1 MHFEN
6 MLPFRVKPSINLNEP
21 NLQLKKK
28 KKKAQRHSSASKN
41 KYGKINHQE
50 EGKTGQLM
58 FSEQT

>member
-1 MHFEN
+1 MHFDN

-21 NLQLKKK
+21 NFQLEKT
-28 KKKAQRHSSASKN
+28 AQRHSSASKN

-58 FSEQT
+58 FSKQT

>member
-1 MHFEN
+1 MHFDN

-21 NLQLKKK
+21 NFQLK